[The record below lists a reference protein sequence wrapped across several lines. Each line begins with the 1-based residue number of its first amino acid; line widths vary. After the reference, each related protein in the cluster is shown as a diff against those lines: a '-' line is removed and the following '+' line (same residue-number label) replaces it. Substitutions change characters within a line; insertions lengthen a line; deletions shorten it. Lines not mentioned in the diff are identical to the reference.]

1 MRLANPTAD
10 ALSTAARTASPRAAT
25 KLAPTQAQAR
35 TQSQAPATAAKSAD
49 GFTPAKGPVSRNLP
63 LEPQNQGQTNSC
75 GTTSLAMIES
85 YFGHPTTHE
94 QIDPEIRAFNL
105 GTAPDDIASYA
116 NSHDLHASVKNEGS
130 LEDLA
135 KNVDNGVPTMV
146 LTDAPGNKADP
157 KNGENHYVVVTGYQ
171 RDASGKIT
179 KVNVADPWGVK
190 REMDAKD
197 FDSRWANSNQL
208 GISTGNSRLM
218 ISFAPKS
225 GTVTGTDGVT
235 RQARDIQLPHD
246 SVDSYLDSIAYR
258 SLERRG
264 SDLAGGIQHGDI
276 GKIAGGLYGVLT
288 NIPELALQK
297 LAEWSHIPGLE
308 RIPEAMAAVNDTI
321 AGGIKAA
328 GEWVQGA
335 AGTVANGIA
344 SAAKS
349 VAHFFGF

>member
-1 MRLANPTAD
+1 MRLSNPTAN
-10 ALSTAARTASPRAAT
+10 ALSPAAQSASPRAAT
-25 KLAPTQAQAR
+25 ATAKQPAAQAPTASSALVR
-35 TQSQAPATAAKSAD
+35 AD
-49 GFTPAKGPVSRNLP
+49 GFTQAKGPVDRNLP
-63 LEPQNQGQTNSC
+63 LEPQDQGQTNSC

-85 YFGHPTTHE
+85 YFGHPTTHQ

-116 NSHDLHASVKNEGS
+116 NGHDLRASVKNEGS

-146 LTDAPGNKADP
+146 LTDAPGNAPDP

-179 KVNVADPWGVK
+179 KVDVADPWGVK

-197 FDSRWANSNQL
+197 FDSRWANSNQM
-208 GISTGNSRLM
+208 GISTGDSRLM
-218 ISFAPKS
+218 ISFVPKS
-225 GTVTGTDGVT
+225 GTVTGGDGVT
-235 RQARDIQLPHD
+235 RNAKDISLPSD
-246 SVDSYLDSIAYR
+246 SVGSYLDGIAYR

-264 SDLAGGIQHGDI
+264 SDLAGGIQHGDV
-276 GKIAGGLYGVLT
+276 GKIAGGLFGVVT
-288 NIPELALQK
+288 NAPQMALQK
-297 LAEWSHIPGLE
+297 LAEWSHIPFLQ
-308 RIPEAMAAVNDTI
+308 RIPEAMAAVNDKI

-335 AGTVANGIA
+335 VGTVADGIG

>member
-1 MRLANPTAD
+1 MRLSNNTANAFSP
-10 ALSTAARTASPRAAT
+10 AANAASPRAAA
-25 KLAPTQAQAR
+25 KLAPAPAQAQTLR
-35 TQSQAPATAAKSAD
+35 PAD
-49 GFTPAKGPVSRNLP
+49 GFTPAKGPVDRNMP
-63 LEPQNQGQTNSC
+63 LQPQDQGATNSC

-85 YFGHPTTHE
+85 YFGHPTTHQ

-116 NSHDLHASVKNEGS
+116 NSHDLRASVKNEGS

-135 KNVDNGVPTMV
+135 KNVDRGVPTMV
-146 LTDAPGNKADP
+146 LTDAPGNKPDP

-179 KVNVADPWGVK
+179 KIDVADPWGVK

-197 FDSRWANSNQL
+197 FDSRWAKGKQL
-208 GISTGNSRLM
+208 GISTGDSRMM
-218 ISFAPKS
+218 ISFVPKD
-225 GTVTGTDGVT
+225 GAVTGTDGVT
-235 RQARDIQLPHD
+235 RQAKDIPLPHD
-246 SVDSYLDSIAYR
+246 SAGSYLDGIAYR

-264 SDLAGGIQHGDI
+264 SDLAGGIQHGDV
-276 GKIAGGLYGVLT
+276 GKIAGGLFGLVT
-288 NIPELALQK
+288 NVPQMAMQK

-308 RIPEAMAAVNDTI
+308 RIPEAFAAVNDKI

-335 AGTVANGIA
+335 VGSVAHGIG

>member
-1 MRLANPTAD
+1 MRLSNPTAN
-10 ALSTAARTASPRAAT
+10 ALSPAAPSASPRAAT
-25 KLAPTQAQAR
+25 ATAKQPAAQAPTA
-35 TQSQAPATAAKSAD
+35 SSALRRAD
-49 GFTPAKGPVSRNLP
+49 TFAPAKGPVDRNIP
-63 LEPQNQGQTNSC
+63 LEPQDQGQTNSC
-75 GTTSLAMIES
+75 GTTSMAMIES
-85 YFGHPTTHE
+85 YFGHPMTHE
-94 QIDPEIRAFNL
+94 QIDPDIRAFNF
-105 GTAPDDIASYA
+105 GTAPDDIADYA
-116 NSHDLHASVKNEGS
+116 NSHNLRASVKNEGS

-179 KVNVADPWGVK
+179 KVDVADPWGVK

-197 FDSRWANSNQL
+197 FDSRWANGNQL
-208 GISTGNSRLM
+208 GISTGDSRMM
-218 ISFAPKS
+218 ISFAPRS

-235 RQARDIQLPHD
+235 RNAKDIPLPQD
-246 SVDSYLDSIAYR
+246 SAGSYLDGIAFR
-258 SLERRG
+258 SVERRA
-264 SDLAGGIQHGDI
+264 SDLAGGVQHGDV
-276 GKIAGGLYGVLT
+276 GKIAGGLYGLVT
-288 NIPELALQK
+288 NVPELAMQK
-297 LAEWSHIPGLE
+297 LAEWSHIPGLQ
-308 RIPEAMAAVNDTI
+308 RIPEAFAAVNDKI

-335 AGTVANGIA
+335 VGTVASGIG